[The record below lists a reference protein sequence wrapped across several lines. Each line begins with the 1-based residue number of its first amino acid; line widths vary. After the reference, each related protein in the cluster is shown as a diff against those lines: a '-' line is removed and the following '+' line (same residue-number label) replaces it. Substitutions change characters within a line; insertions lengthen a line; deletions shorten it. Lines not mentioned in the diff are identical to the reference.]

1 MHIGRR
7 RGEAPPGTVPR
18 SSNHN
23 PSCWTALLTFT
34 PGVEQKVDG
43 VVFRLVNV
51 RSSLHAQAVFSHRG
65 ISRAG
70 DGQQALGR

>member
-1 MHIGRR
+1 MHMGRR
-7 RGEAPPGTVPR
+7 RGEAPPETAPH

-23 PSCWTALLTFT
+23 PSSWTALLTFT

-43 VVFRLVNV
+43 VVFGLVNV
-51 RSSLHAQAVFSHRG
+51 RSGLHTQAVFSHRG
-65 ISRAG
+65 ISRTG